1 MATFG
6 SFPGVRVSTTGG
18 TVAGAEIGRVQK
30 DIIVARG
37 DSVGSADAGEVYQIN
52 SRSGADDRFGPDSQL
67 AEQYRLARGAGANP
81 NFMYGV
87 QPETNEHTETFASSS
102 TGSLSNTPIIDDA
115 DNVVA
120 TDTVDSTDLAVEFYY
135 EDSVPAPSENDKIHI
150 NPATGD
156 WAIASSTDVEV
167 IYETGDYSAAIA
179 AADDEVNEDE
189 FAHITLISHFD
200 DHVADLTTTVTS
212 MRSKY
217 KMVTA
222 SAGIEPNA
230 TLSSGYP
237 KIDTGSY
244 SDAVDQDSVFLFGP
258 TTSENGVSMVGAI
271 GGKIAGNALD
281 EPIYDNPLNGFTGVA
296 QSLSKAEANELRDA
310 QVIPIRDQGS
320 ISIAD
325 NRSTSTATDWE
336 RDLFRRRIV
345 DLVILTAK
353 VVGEN
358 IIGFINDPETRG
370 DAEEA
375 ISDEL
380 EEIADD
386 GLIQPNTQGS
396 TNHFVEVSKV
406 DADTVGIDLGIS
418 PYGLVK
424 RVEVSLTVNT

>member
-6 SFPGVRVSTTGG
+6 SFPGVRISTTGG
-18 TVAGAEIGRVQK
+18 AVAGAEIGRTQK

-37 DSVGSADAGEVYQIN
+37 DYVGSAEAGEMYQIN
-52 SRSGADDRFGPDSQL
+52 SRSDADDLFGPDSQL
-67 AEQYRLARGAGANP
+67 TEQYRLARGAGANP
-81 NFMYGV
+81 AFIYGV
-87 QPETNEHTETFASSS
+87 QPEMTEHTETFSANS
-102 TGSLSNTPIIDDA
+102 TGTLSNVPIVPDTEM
-115 DNVVA
+115 VVA
-120 TDTVDSTDLAVEFYY
+120 TDEVDSNTLSVEFYY
-135 EDSVPAPSENDKIHI
+135 DDSVPAPSNSDVVHI

-156 WAIASSTDVEV
+156 WALASSTDLEL

-179 AADDEVNEDE
+179 AADTEVNEDE
-189 FAHITLISHFD
+189 FAHITLVSHFD
-200 DHVADLTTTVTS
+200 DHVADLTSTVTS

-217 KMVTA
+217 KMVTG

-230 TLSSGYP
+230 TGSDGYP
-237 KIDTGSY
+237 MIDTGSY
-244 SDAVDQDSVFLFGP
+244 SDAVDQDSIFLFGP
-258 TTSENGVSMVGAI
+258 TTSADGTSLLGAL

-281 EPIYDNPLNGFTGVA
+281 EPIYDNPINGFTGMA
-296 QSLSKAEANELRDA
+296 QSLSKAEANELRDV
-310 QVIPIRDQGS
+310 QVIPIRDQGT

-358 IIGFINDPETRG
+358 IIGFINDPETRS
-370 DAEEA
+370 DAQQA

-380 EEIADD
+380 EQIADD
-386 GLIQPNTQGS
+386 GLIKPNLQGE
-396 TNHFVEVSKV
+396 TNFFVEVSKV
-406 DADTVGIDLGIS
+406 DADTVGIDLGIA

-424 RVEVSLTVNT
+424 RVEVTLTVDT